1 MDWTKPLDLYCERV
15 APGFWAEPVNAV
27 SNAAFLIAALVLLAR
42 ARRAA
47 YPAEVRSLAALI
59 ALVGA
64 GSFAFH
70 TIATVWAAL
79 LDVAFILVFIYAFLA
94 LFAWRV
100 MGLGPVGVGLVLAV
114 YFVAGRLLT
123 GMFPRGALNGSYDY
137 FPPLIALVM
146 LAVYATRRRAVAAR
160 PLFAAAALF
169 AVSLTLR
176 TIDLGSCESWPL
188 GTHFLWHCLNAGV
201 LYLAT
206 TAFLV
211 ADKTD

>member
-15 APGFWAEPVNAV
+15 DPGFWAEPVNAL
-27 SNAAFLIAALVLLAR
+27 SNGAFLIAALVLLAR

-47 YPAEVRSLAALI
+47 FPVEVRALATLI
-59 ALVGA
+59 ALVGV

-70 TIATVWAAL
+70 TFATVWAAL
-79 LDVAFILVFIYAFLA
+79 LDVGFILLFIYAFLG

-100 MGLGPVGVGLVLAV
+100 MGLGPVGVGLSLAV
-114 YFVAGRLLT
+114 YFAAGRLLT
-123 GMFPRGALNGSYDY
+123 GLFPRGALNGSYDY
-137 FPPLIALVM
+137 FPPLIALV
-146 LAVYATRRRAVAAR
+146 LLGVYALRRRPGAAR

-188 GTHFLWHCLNAGV
+188 GTHFMWHCLNAGV

-211 ADKTD
+211 AARTD